1 MTDTSQLSLPLLRA
15 SQAQKHVT
23 MNDALMRLDGLTQL
37 VIVSRGVALPPGT
50 GMDGA
55 VYAIPPGAV
64 NAWAGHEGEL
74 AIRANGG
81 WVFAEPKAGWR
92 GFILDEGVHA
102 VHDGAAWRAGAAT
115 LAPSG
120 AGMSFGVAQIDHVLT
135 AGATSATAIL
145 IPSGAVLF
153 GVTARV
159 TAAITGS
166 LSSWQLGNA
175 GAPDRFGSGLGLEE
189 GSWARGVLS
198 APTAYYGPSGLL
210 LTATGGSFS
219 GGTVRIAAHYAEL
232 ALPLA

>member
-37 VIVSRGVALPPGT
+37 VMTSRGVALPPGAAL
-50 GMDGA
+50 DGS

-81 WVFAEPKAGWR
+81 WVFAVPKAGWR
-92 GFILDEGVHA
+92 GFILDEGLPA
-102 VHDGAAWRAGAAT
+102 VHDGAGWRAGAAT
-115 LAPSG
+115 MAPSG
-120 AGMSFGVAQIDHVLT
+120 AGMSFGVAQIDHVVT
-135 AGATSATAIL
+135 SGASSATAIL
-145 IPSGAVLF
+145 IPSGAVVF

-159 TAAITGS
+159 TTAITGS
-166 LSSWQLGNA
+166 LSTWQLGNV
-175 GAPDRFGSGLGLEE
+175 GAPDRFGSGLGLGE

-198 APTAYYGPSGLL
+198 APMAYYEPTGVL
-210 LTATGGSFS
+210 LTATGGSFA

-232 ALPLA
+232 ALPVA

>member
-23 MNDALMRLDGLTQL
+23 MNDALMRLDGLAQL
-37 VIVSRGVALPPGT
+37 VIVSRAVSLPPT
-50 GMDGA
+50 ASMDGT
-55 VYAIPPGAV
+55 VYAVPPGAV

-81 WVFAEPKAGWR
+81 WMFAEPKPGWR
-92 GFILDEGVHA
+92 GFIRDEGVPA
-102 VHDGAAWRAGAAT
+102 IHDGTEWRTGAAT

-135 AGATSATAIL
+135 VGTSSTTAIL
-145 IPSGAVLF
+145 IPSGAIVF

-159 TAAITGS
+159 TATFTGS
-166 LSSWQLGNA
+166 LSNWQLGNA
-175 GAPDRFGSGLGLEE
+175 GAPDRFGSGLGLDE

-198 APTAYYGPSGLL
+198 APMTYYEPTGLL
-210 LTATGGSFS
+210 LTATGGSFAT
-219 GGTVRIAAHYAEL
+219 GTVRIAVHYAEL

>member
-1 MTDTSQLSLPLLRA
+1 MTDTNQLSLPLLRA

-37 VIVSRGVALPPGT
+37 VLTSRNTSLPPGAAL
-50 GMDGA
+50 DGTVFA
-55 VYAIPPGAV
+55 VPSGAV

-74 AIRANGG
+74 AIRVNGG
-81 WVFAEPKAGWR
+81 WVFAVPKAGWR
-92 GFILDEGVHA
+92 AFILDEGVPA
-102 VHDGAAWRAGAAT
+102 IHDGLAWRGGAST

-120 AGMSFGVAQIDHVLT
+120 AGMSFSVAEIDHVLS
-135 AGATSATAIL
+135 AGASSATAVL

-159 TAAITGS
+159 TAPIIGS
-166 LSSWQLGNA
+166 LSTWQLGNA
-175 GAPDRFGSGLGLEE
+175 GAPDRFGSGLGIAE

-198 APTAYYGPSGLL
+198 APTAYYTSTGLV
-210 LTATGGSFS
+210 LTATGGNFA

-232 ALPLA
+232 ALPSA